1 MKIYSTLQRGEFHTH
16 YCEDFLINEELTYN
30 QRLIA
35 VMDGCST
42 GKESVFSSILFGKIL
57 RNIAKKTGYK
67 FFVEKE
73 VTEPK
78 TTLKNILK
86 ELFEELKL
94 LKKKLD
100 LEFNE
105 LLSTLIL
112 GVVNSNGTIA
122 EIIIIGDGLLCVD
135 GKEYHFEQE
144 DKPDYLGYHLNEE
157 FNLWFEKQE
166 QRISI
171 EEFQD
176 LSISTDGIYSFK
188 NLKNKEDQKEE
199 SEIIQTLLIEK
210 PEVSATNFIDRKII
224 ELSKEYQIPTDD
236 LAILR
241 LVL

>member
-16 YCEDFLINEELTYN
+16 YCEDFLINEELSNN

-42 GKESVFSSILFGKIL
+42 GKETVFSSILFGKIL
-57 RNIAKKTGYK
+57 RSIAKKTGYK

-73 VTEPK
+73 VTAPK
-78 TTLKNILK
+78 ITLENVLK
-86 ELFEELKL
+86 ELFDELKIIRN
-94 LKKKLD
+94 KLD

-112 GVVNSNGTIA
+112 GIVNPNNAKA
-122 EIIIIGDGLLCVD
+122 EIIVVGDGLVCVD

-144 DKPDYLGYHLNEE
+144 DKPDYLGYHLNED
-157 FNLWFEKQE
+157 FNLWFEQQKQ
-166 QRISI
+166 RVSI
-171 EEFQD
+171 EMFHD

-188 NLKNKEDQKEE
+188 NLKNKENQKEE
-199 SEIIQTLLIEK
+199 SEIIQTLLKDI
-210 PEVSATNFIDRKII
+210 PEASATNFLDRKLI
-224 ELSKEYQIPTDD
+224 ELSKENQIPTDD

-241 LVL
+241 LVI